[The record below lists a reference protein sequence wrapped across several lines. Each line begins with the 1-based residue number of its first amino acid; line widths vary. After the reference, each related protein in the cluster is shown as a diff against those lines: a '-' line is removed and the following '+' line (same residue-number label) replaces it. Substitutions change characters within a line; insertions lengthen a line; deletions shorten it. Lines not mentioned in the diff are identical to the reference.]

1 MQVLAHNHANRCIG
15 TSKPKSGRWPMEW
28 RPRARRAPGSWATT
42 TSTTS
47 CCTNREGT
55 HSGGSETASVHRG
68 AGRGCPTPAPES
80 PIDGWSE
87 SSRHRWRLWTA
98 SRGHVRHCSA
108 SRRSATVL
116 LRMSSSLTMGGSRR
130 PVSVMMAWKELQI
143 IRAATGGSAV
153 AVLTVLL
160 RGAGGGATQSLGAM
174 SRARLLSLAVDTD
187 LQTLNVCLD
196 RLVIL

>member
-1 MQVLAHNHANRCIG
+1 
-15 TSKPKSGRWPMEW
+15 
-28 RPRARRAPGSWATT
+28 
-42 TSTTS
+42 
-47 CCTNREGT
+47 
-55 HSGGSETASVHRG
+55 
-68 AGRGCPTPAPES
+68 
-80 PIDGWSE
+80 
-87 SSRHRWRLWTA
+87 
-98 SRGHVRHCSA
+98 
-108 SRRSATVL
+108 
-116 LRMSSSLTMGGSRR
+116 MGGSRR